1 MYAVPASSSSLTP
14 FFQLLVRRWR
24 WRWQSQPKDTSHP
37 AAEGLG
43 SRRLGEGVLLGPVG
57 GQGGPSDPQASCEA
71 CRGPAGLVP
80 HLPWTGD
87 QVMTTDVL
95 SWSQQVLTPHSSI
108 FPEPSPHQ
116 NFND

>member
-43 SRRLGEGVLLGPVG
+43 SRRLGEGAQQDRGAPWEGRAARVTPKHHVRPA
-57 GQGGPSDPQASCEA
+57 GGPLASFHIS
-71 CRGPAGLVP
+71 PGLG
-80 HLPWTGD
+80 TK
-87 QVMTTDVL
+87 
-95 SWSQQVLTPHSSI
+95 S
-108 FPEPSPHQ
+108 
-116 NFND
+116 